1 MACGLISSGTSRYR
15 RSNRE
20 ESREPFLFAFNRV
33 SPADKLVSDLL
44 GLSQLLS
51 GSHLQARPLLILE
64 VIKHGTEEAINFVQK
79 VCGSGGR

>member
-1 MACGLISSGTSRYR
+1 
-15 RSNRE
+15 
-20 ESREPFLFAFNRV
+20 
-33 SPADKLVSDLL
+33 LVSDLL